1 MNTKTPNAKAQSF
14 IDSLTPEMRQVII
27 EIAET
32 ITPALD
38 KIHSFPATTQ
48 NYYGDYL
55 RIISYKPERAKILAL
70 AMLYAGA
77 NPSGIEAAVKLAT
90 GQKVKT
96 NK

>member
-14 IDSLTPEMRQVII
+14 IDSLPLEMRQVII
-27 EIAET
+27 EISEA

-38 KIHSFPATTQ
+38 KIHSFPPTTQ

-55 RIISYKPERAKILAL
+55 RILSQKPESAKVLAL

-77 NPSGIEAAVKLAT
+77 NPSGIEAAVRLAT
-90 GQKVKT
+90 EQA
-96 NK
+96 